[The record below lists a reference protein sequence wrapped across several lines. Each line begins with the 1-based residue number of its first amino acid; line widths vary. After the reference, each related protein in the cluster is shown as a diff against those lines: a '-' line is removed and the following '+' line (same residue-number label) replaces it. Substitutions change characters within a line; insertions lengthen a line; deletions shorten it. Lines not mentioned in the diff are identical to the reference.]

1 MAAPVTLTHHLSPLM
16 DTKNPQICL
25 QFVSGFVLAS
35 ILAAVAAFVW
45 WPRALATGRFSVEK
59 YGEASFIRTDSTT
72 GEIVFYMIADGKL
85 AAYELTAV
93 PVQRGGKL
101 P

>member
-1 MAAPVTLTHHLSPLM
+1 M

-59 YGEASFIRTDSTT
+59 YGEASFIRTDSST
-72 GEIVFYMIADGKL
+72 GEIVFYVFAGTP
-85 AAYELTAV
+85 AAYRISDIPIIGRDHASFPSLTADK
-93 PVQRGGKL
+93 PH